1 MFSLIF
7 ADTCPDIQ
15 SEQYR
20 WPQTVAFENISD
32 EDFVSMQMSQK
43 KLSDDWDA
51 SDVTTGSFI
60 FNECVGVDVSGIDD
74 ADDDDDESFKDDD
87 DDDVDDASFWDADD
101 GVDDVSFWDDDD
113 DIDDASFSDDDDA
126 SCWDEEDDIDA
137 SEYMSASWSC
147 SSSAYFSELR

>member
-74 ADDDDDESFKDDD
+74 ADDDDESFKDDD